1 LLDDLLSAVRRGE
14 SRSLVLR
21 GEAGIGKTTLL
32 AYLVESASDLTVLRA
47 AGVES
52 EMELAYASLQQLCAP
67 LLGLL
72 GRVPEPQSEALQM
85 VFGLKRAAS
94 PDRFLVGLATLS
106 LFSEAAAE
114 RPLLCV
120 VDDAQWLDQASALT
134 LAFVARRL
142 LADRVAIV
150 FGAREPGDGIEH
162 LTQLEVLGLR
172 NGDARALL
180 DLALPVKLD
189 ERIRDRTIAESR
201 GNPLALLELPRGLTP
216 AELAGGIGLAVGQ
229 PVSGRLEQNFLRRVE
244 TLSDE
249 ARFLLLLA
257 AAEPTGDPL
266 LLLRAC
272 ELLGIGIAAI
282 DAETDG
288 LLEIRERVTF
298 RHPLVRSAIY
308 RSAPVQERRKVHSA
322 LAAATDR
329 TLDPDR
335 LAWHLAAAA
344 HRPDEDVA
352 VQLER
357 SARRAQARGGL
368 SAAAAFLQRAANL
381 TPDPSAR
388 ARRAL
393 AAAQAEVQAGAFDTA
408 LALLASA
415 DAGPLGE
422 LERAQAELLRG
433 QIAFVT
439 KRGGDAPLLLLR
451 AARRLEPLDD
461 RLARASY
468 LEALT
473 AAMYAGRLAAGCSP
487 REVGEAVIA
496 ATGGPHSAGAAD
508 LLLDGLALLTTAGYA
523 PAAATLKR
531 AVSAF
536 RGNNV
541 SAEELTAWLWLACP
555 AAQILWDDEGWDVLS
570 RRHAQLAREAGAL
583 GVVPMALS
591 QRATLHVLTGDLGAG
606 ASLVE
611 ELAGIVNATGRQLP
625 PYAPVM
631 LAAFRGRE
639 PEASALMEQSATDL
653 LSRGEG
659 AGLTYVQWARAALYN
674 GLGRYEEAVAVAQQP
689 AGDRDEYRFS
699 PWLAVELI
707 EAATRS
713 GSHELGSRAVERLV
727 DSTQASGSEW
737 AGGIEARSRALLT
750 NGEIAERFYREA
762 IERLG
767 RTTLRP
773 ELARAHLLFGE
784 WLRRAGRRKAARD
797 ELRAAHAMFTDMGM
811 EGFAKR
817 TCRELLA
824 TGERLR
830 RRAVET
836 RDDLTPQER
845 QIAELACDG
854 LSNPEI
860 SARLFLS
867 PRTVEWHLQK
877 VFGKLGIH
885 RRRELAEALAGC
897 HSEPRPA

>member
-1 LLDDLLSAVRRGE
+1 
-14 SRSLVLR
+14 
-21 GEAGIGKTTLL
+21 
-32 AYLVESASDLTVLRA
+32 
-47 AGVES
+47 
-52 EMELAYASLQQLCAP
+52 LAYASLQQLCAP
-67 LLGLL
+67 LLDLL
-72 GRVPEPQSEALQM
+72 GRVPEPQREALQM

-106 LFSEAAAE
+106 LFSEAAEE
-114 RPLLCV
+114 RALLCV
-120 VDDAQWLDQASALT
+120 VDDAQWLDRASAQT

-150 FGAREPGDGIEH
+150 FGAREPGEEIED

-172 NGDARALL
+172 NDDARALL
-180 DLALPVKLD
+180 DLALPLKLD
-189 ERIRDRTIAESR
+189 ERIRDRTVAESR

-216 AELAGGIGLAVGQ
+216 AELAGGLGLVVGQ
-229 PVSGRLEQNFLRRVE
+229 PVSGRLEQSFVRRVE

-249 ARFLLLLA
+249 TRFVLLLA

-272 ELLGIGIAAI
+272 GLLGIGIAAV

-288 LLEIRERVTF
+288 LLEISERVIF
-298 RHPLVRSAIY
+298 RHPLVRSSVY

-335 LAWHLAAAA
+335 RAWHLAAATP
-344 HRPDEDVA
+344 RPDEDVA
-352 VQLER
+352 AELER

-368 SAAAAFLQRAANL
+368 SAAGAFLQRAASL
-381 TPDPSAR
+381 TPDPAAR
-388 ARRAL
+388 AKRAL
-393 AAAQAEVQAGAFDTA
+393 AAARAEVQAGAFDTA
-408 LALLASA
+408 LALLSSA

-422 LERAQAELLRG
+422 LERAQTELLRG

-439 KRGGDAPLLLLR
+439 KRGGDAPLLLLK
-451 AARRLEPLDD
+451 AARRLETLDD
-461 RLARASY
+461 GLARACY

-473 AAMYAGRLAAGCSP
+473 AAMYAGRLATGCSP
-487 REVGEAVIA
+487 REVGEAVTT
-496 ATGGPHSAGAAD
+496 ATGGSHSAGAAD
-508 LLLDGLALLTTAGYA
+508 LLLNGLALLTTAGHA
-523 PAAATLKR
+523 AAAATLKR

-536 RGNNV
+536 RGNDV
-541 SAEELTAWLWLACP
+541 SAEELTKWLWLACP
-555 AAQILWDDEGWDVLS
+555 AAQMLWDDEGWDALS
-570 RRHAQLAREAGAL
+570 RRHVQLAREAGAL
-583 GVVPMALS
+583 GVLPMALS

-611 ELAGIVNATGRQLP
+611 ELAGIASAMGGQPP
-625 PYAPVM
+625 PYAPVV

-639 PEASALMEQSATDL
+639 PEASALMEKSAADL

-659 AGLTYVQWARAALYN
+659 AGLTYVHWARAALYN
-674 GLGRYEEAVAVAQQP
+674 GLGRYEEAVAAAQQ
-689 AGDRDEYRFS
+689 AADDRDEYRFS
-699 PWLAVELI
+699 PWVAVELI

-713 GSHELGSRAVERLV
+713 GRRELATGAVERLV
-727 DSTQASGSEW
+727 HSARASGSEW
-737 AGGIEARSRALLT
+737 GRGIEARCGALL
-750 NGEIAERFYREA
+750 AEGNAAESLYREA

-767 RTTLRP
+767 RTDLRP
-773 ELARAHLLFGE
+773 EYARAHLLFGE

-797 ELRAAHAMFTDMGM
+797 ELRAAHAMFTDMGI
-811 EGFAKR
+811 EGFAER
-817 TCRELLA
+817 TRRELVA
-824 TGERLR
+824 TGEKLR
-830 RRAVET
+830 RRTVET

-860 SARLFLS
+860 GARLFLS
-867 PRTVEWHLQK
+867 SRTVEWHLQK

-885 RRRELAEALAGC
+885 RRRELTDALAGC
-897 HSEPRPA
+897 DSEPRPA